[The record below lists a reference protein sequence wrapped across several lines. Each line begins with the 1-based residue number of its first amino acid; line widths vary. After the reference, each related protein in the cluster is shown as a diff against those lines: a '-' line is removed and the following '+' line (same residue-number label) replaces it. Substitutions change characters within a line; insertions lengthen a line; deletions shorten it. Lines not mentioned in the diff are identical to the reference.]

1 MRKGWRAFA
10 IFMAMVMVIAFLPT
24 AAFAQDDGAV
34 SDDAI
39 LDAENAVEG
48 FDAPETQED
57 DASDETDTV
66 EDAAAADSE
75 DAGDMTET
83 DEVDDS
89 FGGFA
94 GDDEFLVDD
103 EFAEDELPVED
114 EVSTEDSELAEDI
127 AEAGVMLLSSGLPT
141 LVLGEITVTFV
152 DMGGNELKKCEP
164 FVIEDYKNTTVTA
177 DTLVQNGIDLTNGG
191 NYTVMKYNMTL
202 RKGNTVYPTEESTEF
217 IKAEAGKWHE
227 VSYKVFV
234 IAESNIPG
242 ATITLDIQ
250 FVDEDGVEIASRP
263 EGYAIGYTA
272 KLSTD
277 SRFLA
282 ENTYDIDRELT
293 LENKVYRANFNYYN
307 RLIIGKAKNTE
318 MVGYE
323 FKEME
328 LGEFKVEGGDGVA
341 VAYDDNGNE
350 LPNTYWVALHTSN
363 QVAKATLTIINHY
376 TKVDTY
382 TVTWYG
388 FANEELCTA
397 TVNAADPIPEYPEGE
412 PYNETYAFDGWNDP
426 EQDGKNYII
435 TSNWREPHDVII
447 EGATTQTV
455 KHNTTATKPSYE
467 PTKEGHTFGGWW
479 LAEKNESG
487 EWVIVGETAFD
498 WSTKIT
504 KDITLV
510 VNWIPE
516 KRTVTWMNGE
526 TEVTK
531 TEVDY
536 GTAATA
542 PELTAPEGYH
552 LAGWTIAGEGGT
564 AVDFDLETEITENI
578 TLSAKWIKQVTHTW
592 MDGVNSEP
600 LKTETADEGAEVTA
614 PANPTRSGYTFN
626 GWTSVTDEWGNVTYT
641 AQWRANSSG
650 GGGTGGGGTGGG
662 STGGDNTGDNAGGDN
677 TGGNGGETIGGGEG
691 GEGSDPADEN
701 DPNSENGGLV
711 DIDDENTALG
721 DRPFTFIDVTKNDW
735 FYDAVYAVWEK
746 ELMNGTTATTFEPQT
761 MTTRGMLVTILY
773 RMEGSPE
780 VVSPNSFS
788 DVAADMYYAKAV
800 AWAAENGIVT
810 GYDDE
815 TFGPEDVLLREQTA
829 AILYRYAKYKGV
841 DVAADGALEFDDADM
856 IGGYAQ
862 DAMLWAVS
870 VGLINGVDENTLA
883 PKDGTERSHMATL
896 LTRLVAMVEPEGD
909 TTDGENI
916 ESER

>member
-1 MRKGWRAFA
+1 
-10 IFMAMVMVIAFLPT
+10 MAMVMVIAFLPT

-66 EDAAAADSE
+66 EDA
-75 DAGDMTET
+75 GDMTET

-114 EVSTEDSELAEDI
+114 EVSTEDNELAEDI
-127 AEAGVMLLSSGLPT
+127 AEAGIMLLSSGLPT

-177 DTLVQNGIDLTNGG
+177 ETLAQNGIDLTNGG
-191 NYTVMKYNMTL
+191 NYTVMKYNMTV

-263 EGYAIGYTA
+263 KGYAIGYTT
-272 KLSTD
+272 KLGVD
-277 SRFLA
+277 WQFLP
-282 ENTYDIDRELT
+282 EDTYEIDGEIT
-293 LENKVYRANFNYYN
+293 LENPVYSANADYQN
-307 RLIIGKAKNTE
+307 RITIGAAKNTK
-318 MVGYE
+318 MTGYD
-323 FKEME
+323 FDRME
-328 LGEFKVEGGDGVA
+328 IGEFSTQEGNGVYP
-341 VAYDDNGNE
+341 AYDDGGNP
-350 LPNTYWVALHTSN
+350 LQNTYETAQFASETSGSN
-363 QVAKATLTIINHY
+363 ATLTIVNHY

-397 TVNAADPIPEYPEGE
+397 TVNADDPIPEYPEGE

-426 EQDGKNYII
+426 VRDTDGNYTI
-435 TSNWREPHDVII
+435 TSEWIAPHAVKV
-447 EGATTQTV
+447 EGRNESFVEQTV
-455 KHNTTATKPSYE
+455 KHGEFALEPTYE
-467 PTKEGHTFGGWW
+467 ITKEGHTFGGWE
-479 LAEKNESG
+479 LNGKP
-487 EWVIVGETAFD
+487 FD
-498 WSTKIT
+498 FATTPIT
-504 KDITLV
+504 EDNLEITI
-510 VNWIPE
+510 NWIPE

-542 PELTAPEGYH
+542 PETELVNEGYR

-564 AVDFDLETEITENI
+564 AVDFDLETTITENI

-626 GWTSVTDEWGNVTYT
+626 GWTRVTDEWGNVTYT
-641 AQWRANSSG
+641 AQWGANSSG

-691 GEGSDPADEN
+691 GEGNDPADEN

-711 DIDDENTALG
+711 DIDDEGTALG
-721 DRPFTFIDVTKNDW
+721 DRPFAFIDVTKNDW
-735 FYDAVYAVWEK
+735 FYDAVYAAWEK
-746 ELMNGTTATTFEPQT
+746 GLMNGTTATTFEPQT

-780 VVSPNSFS
+780 VVSPNGFS

-829 AILYRYAKYKGV
+829 AILYRYAKYKGM

-883 PKDGTERSHMATL
+883 PKDGTERGHMATL
-896 LTRLVAMVEPEGD
+896 LTRLVAMTEAKDDTKEG
-909 TTDGENI
+909 
-916 ESER
+916 

>member
-48 FDAPETQED
+48 FDATETQED

-66 EDAAAADSE
+66 E

-114 EVSTEDSELAEDI
+114 EVSTEDSELAEDEGI
-127 AEAGVMLLSSGLPT
+127 SGEDSVAFSMARASGTCTYTANWL
-141 LVLGEITVTFV
+141 EITGGGSTPIGGKYTEDRGSIPTF
-152 DMGGNELKKCEP
+152 GG
-164 FVIEDYKNTTVTA
+164 A
-177 DTLVQNGIDLTNGG
+177 DLTNDNDYMVVGYKVEWNNTYCYELLLPDNSSATVTVYVIDKTKASANINLEVQFVYKDENNENVALAMPQDYAISYSGTISVDKGSGVFSTYSTSGTLTAGNLVYSGFKGCKSQISFGEQTGLDIIGYKLVEEQPARVFASSDYYTVYEEDPYGSG
-191 NYTVMKYNMTL
+191 NYVI
-202 RKGNTVYPTEESTEF
+202 ST
-217 IKAEAGKWHE
+217 AAH
-227 VSYKVFV
+227 
-234 IAESNIPG
+234 
-242 ATITLDIQ
+242 
-250 FVDEDGVEIASRP
+250 
-263 EGYAIGYTA
+263 
-272 KLSTD
+272 
-277 SRFLA
+277 
-282 ENTYDIDRELT
+282 
-293 LENKVYRANFNYYN
+293 
-307 RLIIGKAKNTE
+307 
-318 MVGYE
+318 
-323 FKEME
+323 
-328 LGEFKVEGGDGVA
+328 
-341 VAYDDNGNE
+341 
-350 LPNTYWVALHTSN
+350 PNWG
-363 QVAKATLTIINHY
+363 ATLTITNVY
-376 TKVDTY
+376 EEVPTY
-382 TVTWYG
+382 TVTWKDFDG
-388 FANEELCTA
+388 NVFHTEKLNEDTEF
-397 TVNAADPIPEYPEGE
+397 PEEYKTSCPEGE

-426 EQDGKNYII
+426 VRDTDGNYTI
-435 TSNWREPHDVII
+435 TSEWIAPHAVKV
-447 EGATTQTV
+447 EGRNESFVEQTV
-455 KHNTTATKPSYE
+455 KHGEFALEPTYE
-467 PTKEGHTFGGWW
+467 ITKEGHTFGGWE
-479 LAEKNESG
+479 LNGKP
-487 EWVIVGETAFD
+487 FD
-498 WSTKIT
+498 FATTPIT
-504 KDITLV
+504 EDNLEITI
-510 VNWIPE
+510 NWIPE

-650 GGGTGGGGTGGG
+650 GGGTGGG
-662 STGGDNTGDNAGGDN
+662 SIGGDNTGDNAGGDN

-721 DRPFTFIDVTKNDW
+721 DRPFAFIDVTKNDW

-746 ELMNGTTATTFEPQT
+746 ELMNGTTATTFEPSA

-829 AILYRYAKYKGV
+829 AILYRYAKYKGM
-841 DVAADGALEFDDADM
+841 DVATDGALEFDDADM

-896 LTRLVAMVEPEGD
+896 LTRLVAMTEAKDDTKEG
-909 TTDGENI
+909 
-916 ESER
+916 

>member
-66 EDAAAADSE
+66 
-75 DAGDMTET
+75 GDVGNMT
-83 DEVDDS
+83 EVDDS

-127 AEAGVMLLSSGLPT
+127 AEAGIMLLSSGQRALERGKVT
-141 LVLGEITVTFV
+141 VEFADKLTGNKLLGGKDFI
-152 DMGGNELKKCEP
+152 
-164 FVIEDYKNTTVTA
+164 IEDYKNTTVTA
-177 DTLVQNGIDLTNGG
+177 ETLAQNGIDLTK
-191 NYTVMKYNMTL
+191 YTIMSCSMTVT
-202 RKGNTVYPTEESTEF
+202 KGSTTSEQQAPEF
-217 IKAEAGKWHE
+217 IEAKKGSWHE
-227 VSYKVFV
+227 VSYKFFV
-234 IAESNIPG
+234 ISESDPPG
-242 ATITLDIQ
+242 ATITLDIL
-250 FVDEDGVEIASRP
+250 FVEDKEDGTEAEILSRP

-272 KLSTD
+272 KLSGEWD
-277 SRFLA
+277 FP
-282 ENTYDIDRELT
+282 
-293 LENKVYRANFNYYN
+293 ENKSCDVS
-307 RLIIGKAKNTE
+307 GKITLNNPEYVVNGEYFSRITFDNPVNLK
-318 MVGYE
+318 MPGYE
-323 FKEME
+323 YK
-328 LGEFKVEGGDGVA
+328 KVEMSASKDSTGIWILGNNSYEVT
-341 VAYDDNGNE
+341 NGTGAND
-350 LPNTYWVALHTSN
+350 S
-363 QVAKATLTIINHY
+363 ATLTVVNHY
-376 TKVDTY
+376 KKVPTY
-382 TVTWYG
+382 TVTWKDFDGNVFYE
-388 FANEELCTA
+388 AKVNEDE
-397 TVNAADPIPEYPEGE
+397 DFPEEYKTSCPEGE

-426 EQDGKNYII
+426 VRDGKNYII
-435 TSNWREPHDVII
+435 TSNWLDPHTVTI
-447 EGATTQTV
+447 EGATTQRV

-542 PELTAPEGYH
+542 PELTAPEGYR

-564 AVDFDLETEITENI
+564 AVDFDLETTITENI

-592 MDGVNSEP
+592 MDGVNSKP

-641 AQWRANSSG
+641 AQWGANSSG

-691 GEGSDPADEN
+691 GEGNDPADEN
-701 DPNSENGGLV
+701 DPNGENGGEDENSGLV

-829 AILYRYAKYKGV
+829 AILYRYAKYKGM
-841 DVAADGALEFDDADM
+841 DVATDGALEFDDADM
-856 IGGYAQ
+856 IGSYAQ

>member
-66 EDAAAADSE
+66 EG
-75 DAGDMTET
+75 AGDMTET

-127 AEAGVMLLSSGLPT
+127 AEAGIMLLSSGLPT

-191 NYTVMKYNMTL
+191 NYTVMKYGMTL
-202 RKGNTVYPTEESTEF
+202 RKGNSEENEVQNDEF
-217 IKAEAGKWHE
+217 IEVPADSWH
-227 VSYKVFV
+227 SLKYRVFV
-234 IAESNIPG
+234 IPESKTPG

-250 FVDEDGVEIASRP
+250 FVEDKEDGTEANILSRP

-397 TVNAADPIPEYPEGE
+397 TVNADDPIPACPEGE

-426 EQDGKNYII
+426 VRDTDGNYTI
-435 TSNWREPHDVII
+435 TSEWIAPHAVKV
-447 EGATTQTV
+447 EGRNEKFVEQTV
-455 KHNTTATKPSYE
+455 KHGEFALEPTYE
-467 PTKEGHTFGGWW
+467 ITKEGHTFGGWE
-479 LAEKNESG
+479 LNGKP
-487 EWVIVGETAFD
+487 FD
-498 WSTKIT
+498 FATTPIT
-504 KDITLV
+504 EDNLEITI
-510 VNWIPE
+510 NWIPK

-542 PELTAPEGYH
+542 PELTAPEGYR

-564 AVDFDLETEITENI
+564 AVDFDLETTITENI

-641 AQWRANSSG
+641 AQWGANSSG

-677 TGGNGGETIGGGEG
+677 TGGNGSETIGGGEG

-829 AILYRYAKYKGV
+829 AILYRYAKYKGM
-841 DVAADGALEFDDADM
+841 DVATDGALEFDDADM

-896 LTRLVAMVEPEGD
+896 LTRLVAMTEAKDDTKEG
-909 TTDGENI
+909 
-916 ESER
+916 